1 MFWKQENAGSNP
13 AVLTSKKQKKEDKVL
28 KKLIALCIL
37 FSLLATPLEATVGVA
52 SYYETGRVTANGSK
66 FDPNAFTA
74 AHRRL
79 PFGTYVLVTNLH
91 NNQSVIVQINDRGP
105 FVRGREIDLSRG
117 AAEIIGMRER
127 GITRVRLRVVGNGP

>member
-1 MFWKQENAGSNP
+1 M
-13 AVLTSKKQKKEDKVL
+13 L